1 MFIASKGNVLVDAD
15 YSQIELRLLAH
26 ISGDKHM
33 QEAFLSGEDIHTVT
47 ASQVFNTPI
56 DEVTTL
62 QRSRAKAVNFGIVYG
77 ISAWSLAQDI
87 GVMQSEAKA
96 YMEAYLNK
104 YDGVREYMKT
114 IVEKAKQDGYVETLY
129 ARRRYLPELKSSNFN
144 TRSFGERVALNMPI
158 QGTAA
163 DIIKLAMV
171 NVYNR
176 FKAEGLKAKLILQV
190 HDELICE
197 CPEGETQRVSDIL
210 REEMSGAAKLS
221 VPLTV
226 DVKTG
231 HSWAEAH

>member
-1 MFIASKGNVLVDAD
+1 M
-15 YSQIELRLLAH
+15 
-26 ISGDKHM
+26 
-33 QEAFLSGEDIHTVT
+33 T
-47 ASQVFNTPI
+47 
-56 DEVTTL
+56 
-62 QRSRAKAVNFGIVYG
+62 
-77 ISAWSLAQDI
+77 
-87 GVMQSEAKA
+87 
-96 YMEAYLNK
+96 
-104 YDGVREYMKT
+104 
-114 IVEKAKQDGYVETLY
+114 AKQKLYTETWLG
-129 ARRRYLPELKSSNFN
+129 RRRYLPNI
-144 TRSFGERVALNMPI
+144 RSDNWGLQSFAERCALNTPI